1 MKIRQGFVSNSSTTS
16 FCIYGVVTNVEDLFY
31 GFVNLLKTGVIT
43 QNDMENI
50 FEGITDF
57 EKYDNDA
64 NNFSASSVEELL
76 SKLDCDF
83 MAVYHSY
90 NDTDQFFIGRPPQ
103 SLKDDE
109 YNITIGHYFKYF
121 SILKDKRF
129 NNVKSKFPKIYRDL
143 NEK

>member
-90 NDTDQFFIGRPPQ
+90 DTDQFFIGRPPQ

-109 YNITIGHYFKYF
+109 TGKQFKEKANKTVRRIF
-121 SILKDKRF
+121 NKSLKCEWIEDT
-129 NNVKSKFPKIYRDL
+129 VES
-143 NEK
+143 